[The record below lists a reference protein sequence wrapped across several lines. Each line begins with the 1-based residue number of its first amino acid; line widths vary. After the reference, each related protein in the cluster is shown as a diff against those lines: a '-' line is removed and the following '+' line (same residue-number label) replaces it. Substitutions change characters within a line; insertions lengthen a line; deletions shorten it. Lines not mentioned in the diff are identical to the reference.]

1 MNKTEPRVILASRSP
16 ARRALMK
23 QLNIPFECHV
33 SNYEEDMT
41 AYKTP
46 EKLAQFLALQKA
58 QFIAHKYPHSI
69 IIGADTFGT
78 MGNEKL
84 GKPHSITAARAMI
97 RRFRNNTMK
106 VHTGLATIKTD
117 QKGKVTK
124 KLTTHTV
131 TTITFGD
138 ISEKEI
144 NAIIEKDDV
153 LNTAGALTI
162 EGESGK
168 YVKTIHGDYH
178 NVIGL
183 PLFQVED
190 MLKKMR

>member
-1 MNKTEPRVILASRSP
+1 MKELA
-16 ARRALMK
+16 
-23 QLNIPFECHV
+23 IPFECHT
-33 SNYEEDMT
+33 SNYEEDMS

-46 EKLAQFLALQKA
+46 KVLAKFLATEKA
-58 QFIAHKYPHSI
+58 KFIAHQYKDAI

-84 GKPHSITAARAMI
+84 GKPHSITAAREMI

-106 VHTGLATIKTD
+106 VHTGLATIRTD
-117 QKGKVTK
+117 STGNIVQEFA
-124 KLTTHTV
+124 THTV
-131 TTITFGD
+131 TTLTFGD

-144 NAIIEKDDV
+144 DAIIEKDDV

-168 YVKTIHGDYH
+168 FVKTVDGDYH

-183 PLFQVED
+183 PLFQLKD
-190 MLKKMR
+190 MLRNFEIHL